1 MSKRKP
7 NRYAAIIARVF
18 SRHYTEGAK
27 AFEFSREEIEDIAKS
42 LRIELPKNLG
52 DLIYSFRFRTSL
64 PEGILATAPPGQ
76 EWTIKLAGQ
85 ARYRF
90 VLGVIVRIV
99 PRPDLL
105 AIKIPDATPEL
116 LAAHALT
123 DEQAL
128 LAKVRYSRLVDI
140 FLGVAAY
147 SLQNHLR
154 TTVKFIGQIE
164 VDEVYLGVNK
174 HGKQF
179 VIPVQAKG
187 GSDHLGAAQIE
198 QDIAC
203 CAEKFPNLMCRPIA
217 AQFMP
222 GEVIALFEL
231 VLSDGVVKVVEEKHY
246 KLVPAADIRAEDLLR
261 YAES

>member
-1 MSKRKP
+1 
-7 NRYAAIIARVF
+7 
-18 SRHYTEGAK
+18 
-27 AFEFSREEIEDIAKS
+27 
-42 LRIELPKNLG
+42 
-52 DLIYSFRFRTSL
+52 
-64 PEGILATAPPGQ
+64 
-76 EWTIKLAGQ
+76 
-85 ARYRF
+85 
-90 VLGVIVRIV
+90 
-99 PRPDLL
+99 
-105 AIKIPDATPEL
+105 
-116 LAAHALT
+116 
-123 DEQAL
+123 
-128 LAKVRYSRLVDI
+128 
-140 FLGVAAY
+140 
-147 SLQNHLR
+147 
-154 TTVKFIGQIE
+154 VKFIGQIE